1 MNNKKDRCLVTEWLA
16 AVFLHIWLYFPFC
29 CLYNKKYAE
38 MNKHFL
44 QGREIKCEIGRN
56 GWQQDAWRQC

>member
-1 MNNKKDRCLVTEWLA
+1 MNNKKDRCSVTEWLA
-16 AVFLHIWLYFPFC
+16 AVFLHIWLYFPFF

-38 MNKHFL
+38 MNKHFF

-56 GWQQDAWRQC
+56 G